1 MKKFHE
7 IYKEKQTRATE
18 LLEGKILNEFKDV
31 YSTLLSK
38 YGISDFYSLNEEAQN
53 TFLTELNIYWS
64 ENEGLTEKGT
74 RFLKVRSDVLSESS
88 TTLQKRNFLRN
99 KASRIISETIRQSD
113 LKWKLYDVLDEM
125 YKETSAKSI
134 DDVLTPST
142 ISDIIQETFNSTLQT
157 FISEIKTELNE
168 SVKNLSKED
177 ILNLINEKNLNADVV
192 KNKSNILALKIND
205 FNAAKELGDISWSLC
220 YSKGS
225 WDSYSSDYEIV
236 FIYNFNEQ
244 GSKRLIGANLQN
256 GRVVAAYYGDDTPV
270 KNISLIEKILM

>member
-1 MKKFHE
+1 MRKFHE

-18 LLEGKILNEFKDV
+18 LLDDKILNEFKDV

-125 YKETSAKSI
+125 YKETSSKRI

-142 ISDIIQETFNSTLQT
+142 VSDIIQETFNNTIQS
-157 FISEIKTELNE
+157 FIGEIKTELNE
-168 SVKNLSKED
+168 S
-177 ILNLINEKNLNADVV
+177 A
-192 KNKSNILALKIND
+192 KNK
-205 FNAAKELGDISWSLC
+205 
-220 YSKGS
+220 
-225 WDSYSSDYEIV
+225 IV
-236 FIYNFNEQ
+236 
-244 GSKRLIGANLQN
+244 K
-256 GRVVAAYYGDDTPV
+256 
-270 KNISLIEKILM
+270 K